1 MKAPARPKRPA
12 RAPKAD
18 ARPWRERLHP
28 RNLGSP
34 FTEGRLLRW
43 VIAVGLGGFL
53 LGFLLITLLFFPGFG
68 RSPIVT
74 VPDVRGRTLSAA
86 ERALERVGLELERG
100 DSLPNPRIAKGRVL
114 AQVPLPGSEATRGSE
129 VRVVISRGPE
139 MRPVPS
145 IRGLS
150 LLQAQAAIAR
160 MGFGVRLLR
169 VQNPEEEGAILGMK
183 PQAGQ
188 LLAVGDSVEITLSA
202 GPPKVAVPEIVGLT
216 VADAGPRVQ
225 AVGLRIGAVSYDS
238 ASLSTPGTILSQ
250 RPAAGDSLAQGRG
263 VRVTVAGR
271 DPNPPPPP
279 APDSV
284 PPETPPEEEPPAE
297 PEPAEPPR

>member
-1 MKAPARPKRPA
+1 
-12 RAPKAD
+12 
-18 ARPWRERLHP
+18 
-28 RNLGSP
+28 
-34 FTEGRLLRW
+34 
-43 VIAVGLGGFL
+43 
-53 LGFLLITLLFFPGFG
+53 
-68 RSPIVT
+68 
-74 VPDVRGRTLSAA
+74 
-86 ERALERVGLELERG
+86 VGLELERG

-150 LLQAQAAIAR
+150 LPQAQAAIAR

-250 RPAAGDSLAQGRG
+250 RPAAGDSLTQGRG

-279 APDSV
+279 APDTV
-284 PPETPPEEEPPAE
+284 PPETPPAEQPPAE
-297 PEPAEPPR
+297 PEPAQPPG